1 MVVGMIQSPIISAAK
16 WHQQP
21 HWKRYFRD
29 LFAYYARHWY
39 TVIIGGQFALAAV
52 NSSTKQ
58 VYINPEQTP
67 PVSGLIRHR
76 PSSEGEFLSMM
87 MQALI
92 AHEAGHVHFSG
103 KKPQEPLLG
112 QLWNTLEDER
122 MERLMAARFPEL
134 ERWFNFIGDT
144 VLVQSM
150 PTSDLLAGC
159 LLHRWEHDRPGAK
172 RFNPNPEQLELW
184 DQVKTLVEASWIAE
198 HSDDVTEI
206 ARAILAL
213 LGKAEAAPEQP
224 GLQGFD
230 RMNEDFSGDG
240 EPQPQAQASSGHGTP
255 SDAQEDPEHPNGA
268 TKDPE
273 DPEGVQPPSQPQ
285 AGDQGQGQETS
296 DNLGNTEAQLA
307 NSSDDLEPN
316 AETTQTPNP
325 CFDSRGFA
333 NQHTTTQAD
342 QSEKGDQPSNS
353 ILVRSSS
360 SDEPSL
366 PVLMPSQ
373 PKVPVQAELDAE
385 PILER
390 VEGAARELA
399 ALLSP
404 FEPRKL
410 HTPSRNAGRL
420 SPQRVMAGRERVF
433 ERKNPPPKL
442 ETLFIDV
449 LIDISGSM
457 DPRDTPGSKMNVAVH
472 TAMMV
477 ERACELAGIARR
489 VTAFDDDVLPI
500 CDQSLDARSAR
511 GRIAGMD
518 SYGGTN
524 LGQALGFV
532 LEHPTAVG
540 AKRLVVVVSD
550 GALAEE
556 DQRHCTELVKDKPRV
571 LFLPVLLGVSESEV
585 QAYRSIFG
593 HATPI
598 NEIELLPSV
607 MRILLA
613 RVR

>member
-1 MVVGMIQSPIISAAK
+1 MIQSPNISAAK

-39 TVIIGGQFALAAV
+39 TVIIGDQFPYAAV
-52 NSSTKQ
+52 NSSARQ
-58 VYINPEQTP
+58 VFINPEQTP
-67 PVSGLIRHR
+67 PISGLIRHR

-87 MQALI
+87 MQSLI

-103 KKPQEPLLG
+103 RKPQEPLLG

-134 ERWFNFIGDT
+134 ERWFDFIGDT

-159 LLHRWEHDRPGAK
+159 LLHRWEHDRPGQK
-172 RFNPNPEQLELW
+172 RFNPNHEQLELW
-184 DQVKTLVEASWIAE
+184 EQVKTLVEASWIAA
-198 HSDDVTEI
+198 HSDVVTGF

-213 LGKAEAAPEQP
+213 LGKAEAAPEQL

-240 EPQPQAQASSGHGTP
+240 EPQPQAQPSSRQGQP
-255 SDAQEDPEHPNGA
+255 SEAQEDPEHPNGGEE
-268 TKDPE
+268 DQE
-273 DPEGVQPPSQPQ
+273 DPEGVQPPSQEQQDEPT
-285 AGDQGQGQETS
+285 QGQGHS
-296 DNLGNTEAQLA
+296 DNLGESEAQA
-307 NSSDDLEPN
+307 TSSSDDQDPS
-316 AETTQTPNP
+316 AETPQPPNP
-325 CFDSRGFA
+325 CDDSQTDA
-333 NQHTTTQAD
+333 NQNTTTQAD
-342 QSEKGDQPSNS
+342 LPEEDDQPSTS
-353 ILVRSSS
+353 ISVRSSS
-360 SDEPSL
+360 SDETSL
-366 PVLMPSQ
+366 PVLMPNK
-373 PKVPVQAELDAE
+373 PKAPTQAELDAE

-410 HTPSRNAGRL
+410 HAPSRNTGRL

-433 ERKNPPPKL
+433 ERQNPPPKL

-449 LIDISGSM
+449 LLDISASM
-457 DPRDTPGSKMNVAVH
+457 DARDTPGSKMNIAVH
-472 TAMMV
+472 TTMMV

-489 VTAFDDDVLPI
+489 VTAFDDDVLPV
-500 CDQSLDARSAR
+500 CDQSLDARTAR

-518 SYGGTN
+518 AFGGTN

-532 LEHPTAVG
+532 LEQPTAAG

-550 GALAEE
+550 GVLERA
-556 DQRHCTELVKDKPRV
+556 DQASCAALVKDKPRV
-571 LFLPVLLGVSESEV
+571 LFLPVLLGVGEAGIGS
-585 QAYRSIFG
+585 YRSIFG
-593 HATPI
+593 HATPV
-598 NEIELLPSV
+598 NDIELLPSV

>member
-1 MVVGMIQSPIISAAK
+1 MVVGMIQSPTISAAK

-21 HWKRYFRD
+21 SWKRYFRD

-39 TVIIGGQFALAAV
+39 TVIIGDQVPYGAV

-76 PSSEGEFLSMM
+76 PSSKGEFLSMM
-87 MQALI
+87 MQALL

-103 KKPQEPLLG
+103 RKPQEPLLG

-122 MERLMAARFPEL
+122 MERLMTARFPEL
-134 ERWFNFIGDT
+134 ERWFDFIGDT

-184 DQVKTLVEASWIAE
+184 EQVKTLVEASWIAE
-198 HSDDVTEI
+198 HSDEVTEM

-224 GLQGFD
+224 SLNGFD
-230 RMNEDFSGDG
+230 RMNGDFSGDG
-240 EPQPQAQASSGHGTP
+240 EPQPQTQASSGPGQP
-255 SDAQEDPEHPNGA
+255 SAAQEDPEQPNGA
-268 TKDPE
+268 PEHQE
-273 DPEGVQPPSQPQ
+273 DPETVQQPAQEPPDDPGQ
-285 AGDQGQGQETS
+285 AQEES
-296 DNLGNTEAQLA
+296 DNLGESEAQTT
-307 NSSDDLEPN
+307 NSSADQDPN
-316 AETTQTPNP
+316 AETAQPSNQ
-325 CFDSRGFA
+325 CDDSPIAA
-333 NQHTTTQAD
+333 NQNKPTQAD
-342 QSEKGDQPSNS
+342 QPSDDDQPSTS
-353 ILVRSSS
+353 TKVRSSS
-360 SDEPSL
+360 SDETSL
-366 PVLMPSQ
+366 PVVMPSQ
-373 PKVPVQAELDAE
+373 PKAPAQAELDAE

-410 HTPSRNAGRL
+410 HIPSRNTGRL

-449 LIDISGSM
+449 LVDISTSM
-457 DPRDTPGSKMNVAVH
+457 DARDNPGSKMNVAVH

-489 VTAFDDDVLPI
+489 VTAFDDDVLPV

-518 SYGGTN
+518 AHGGTN

-532 LEHPTAVG
+532 LERDTAAG
-540 AKRLVVVVSD
+540 SKRLVVVISD

-556 DQRHCTELVKDKPRV
+556 DRLHCVELVKDKPRV
-571 LFLPVLLGVSESEV
+571 LYLPVLLGVSEKEV
-585 QAYRSIFG
+585 QMYRSIFG
-593 HATPI
+593 HASPI
-598 NEIELLPSV
+598 NEIALLPSV

-613 RVR
+613 RIR

>member
-1 MVVGMIQSPIISAAK
+1 MVVGMIPSPTISAAK
-16 WHQQP
+16 WYQQP

-39 TVIIGGQFALAAV
+39 TVIIGDQFPYGAV

-58 VYINPEQTP
+58 VFINPEQTP
-67 PVSGLIRHR
+67 PISGLIRHR
-76 PSSEGEFLSMM
+76 PSSDGEFLSMM

-103 KKPQEPLLG
+103 KKPHAPLLG

-134 ERWFNFIGDT
+134 ERWFDFIGDT

-172 RFNPNPEQLELW
+172 RFNPNLEQLELW
-184 DQVKTLVEASWIAE
+184 DQVRTLVETSWIAE
-198 HSDDVTEI
+198 HSDAVTEN
-206 ARAILAL
+206 ARAILSL
-213 LGKAEAAPEQP
+213 LGKAEHSPEQP
-224 GLQGFD
+224 GLNGFD

-240 EPQPQAQASSGHGTP
+240 EPQPQAQASSGQGQPLT
-255 SDAQEDPEHPNGA
+255 AQEDPEHQNGA
-268 TKDPE
+268 AKDQE
-273 DPEGVQPPSQPQ
+273 HAETVQPSSQEQP
-285 AGDQGQGQETS
+285 DDPGQGHETS
-296 DNLGNTEAQLA
+296 DNLGESEAQTTG
-307 NSSDDLEPN
+307 SSDDQDPN
-316 AETTQTPNP
+316 AEIAQTPTP
-325 CFDSRGFA
+325 CDDSPTPA
-333 NQHTTTQAD
+333 NQNTTTQAD
-342 QSEKGDQPSNS
+342 QPEENVHPTTS

-410 HTPSRNAGRL
+410 HSPSRNTGRL
-420 SPQRVMAGRERVF
+420 SPQRLMSGRERVF
-433 ERKNPPPKL
+433 ERKTPPSKL

-449 LIDISGSM
+449 LVDISSSM
-457 DPRDTPGSKMNVAVH
+457 EARDTPGSKMNVAVH

-500 CDQSLDARSAR
+500 CNQSLDARSAR

-518 SYGGTN
+518 AFGGTN
-524 LGQALGFV
+524 LGQAIGFV
-532 LEHPTAVG
+532 LEQPAAG
-540 AKRLVVVVSD
+540 SKRLVVVVSD
-550 GALAEE
+550 GALDEE
-556 DQRHCTELVKDKPRV
+556 DRLHCVELVKNKPRV
-571 LFLPVLLGVSESEV
+571 LFLPILLGVSESEV
-585 QAYRSIFG
+585 QSYRSIFG
-593 HATPI
+593 HATPVSD
-598 NEIELLPSV
+598 IELLPSV